1 MKKYRKKLV
10 ALFISLVMISGLFP
24 VQAFASEQDDSIL
37 TASTGLETTD
47 AAEEAVTG
55 SFVLVGSSL
64 NPSPEE
70 NPYEIWLEV
79 PFSAAAGSN
88 AQELTDSILAA
99 NNYTVS
105 YASSDFGDYLNK
117 ITPPAEETT
126 QFELEGG
133 VTNGS
138 ASGWMWSL
146 NDEWAP
152 TGAKEYIVQEGDE
165 IRWYFIN
172 DWQQDYSGHPDKFI
186 PAEASSPTLINPD
199 AYAARPSHLTS
210 WWPAFGGSMDHNSV
224 KELDLEIDVF
234 AKGETFS
241 FQKEGG
247 WMDSF
252 SDPLQVGDWIYVV
265 FSDTLYKLN
274 RDGSVNAEAK
284 LEFMID
290 STSRPAYAD
299 GLVFVPMKYGKVQA
313 LTADNLTTVWI
324 ARAPEQILLPN
335 PDTDEMEAQDQQSL
349 STLTAANGLLYQG
362 TCTVGW
368 SPRSYGGSFR
378 ALSLADGSTVWEYS
392 STETGFY
399 WSGGAL
405 LNGVVVVGNDLGEV
419 FAFDAANGNI
429 VDKLTLP
436 LAADGLAPAIRTT
449 MVPSGNRV
457 YFITQQDGSLH
468 RLNVNSDGSFGALK
482 SVNFSAGGSTAS
494 PVLADGKVYAA
505 GPGTL
510 SIINADTMK
519 IEKSYDIDGTI
530 QGTPLV
536 VKDKSGSTYVFFT
549 INKEPGALYGIST
562 DQDTVHTIYTP
573 VESQQNWCMASV
585 SVSPDGNLY
594 YSNDS
599 HTFFAVKLAEKL
611 PATGEY
617 DSAQLLLSG
626 LFFAL
631 AAWVL
636 VIRSRRKKVNE

>member
-1 MKKYRKKLV
+1 MKNHRKKLA
-10 ALFISLVMISGLFP
+10 ALLISLLMIASIFP
-24 VQAFASEQDDSIL
+24 VQVYASEEDSIL
-37 TASTGLETTD
+37 TASEDMVNGT
-47 AAEEAVTG
+47 
-55 SFVLVGSSL
+55 FVLVGSSL

-79 PFSAAAGSN
+79 PFSEAAGTN
-88 AQELTDSILAA
+88 AQDLTDSLLAA

-117 ITPPAEETT
+117 ITPPAENTT

-146 NDEWAP
+146 NDDWAP
-152 TGAKEYIVQEGDE
+152 TGASEYVVQEGDE

-172 DWQQDYSGHPDKFI
+172 DWQQDYSGHPDKFT
-186 PAEASSPTLINPD
+186 PAEEVAPSLINPD
-199 AYAARPSHLTS
+199 AYAARPSYLTS
-210 WWPAFGGSMDHNSV
+210 WWPAFGGSMDHSSV
-224 KELDLEIDVF
+224 KELPIEIDLY
-234 AKGETFS
+234 AKGTSFT

-274 RDGSVNAEAK
+274 KDGSVNAQAK

-299 GLVFVPMKYGKVQA
+299 GLLLVPMKYGKVQA
-313 LTADNLTTVWI
+313 LTADTLTTVWI
-324 ARAPEQILLPN
+324 AHAPEQILLPN
-335 PDTDEMEAQDQQSL
+335 PDTDEMEAHDQQSL
-349 STLTAANGLLYQG
+349 TTLKAVNGLVYQG

-378 ALSLADGSTVWEYS
+378 AISLADGSTVWEHS

-399 WSGGAL
+399 WSGAAL
-405 LNGVVVVGNDLGEV
+405 VNGVVVVGNDMGEI
-419 FAFDAANGNI
+419 FAFNAANGNI
-429 VDKLTLP
+429 VDRMVLP
-436 LAADGLAPAIRTT
+436 LASDGLAPAIRTT
-449 MVPSGNRV
+449 MVPRANQV
-457 YFITQQDGSLH
+457 YFISQQDGSLH
-468 RLNVNSDGSFGALK
+468 RLNVNSDGSLGALK
-482 SVNFSAGGSTAS
+482 TVKFCDGGSTAS
-494 PVLADGKVYAA
+494 PAISDGKVYAA

-510 SIINADTMK
+510 SIINADTMAV
-519 IEKSYDIDGTI
+519 EKSYEIDGAI

-549 INKEPGALYGIST
+549 INKEPGALYGITT
-562 DQDTVHTIYTP
+562 DGDKVHTVYTP
-573 VESQQNWCMASV
+573 IESQQNWCMASV
-585 SVSPDGNLY
+585 SISADGNLF

-599 HTFFAVKLAEKL
+599 HTLFAVKLAEKM

-617 DSAQLLLSG
+617 NSSRLLLSS
-626 LFFAL
+626 FFFVL
-631 AAWVL
+631 AASAL
-636 VIRSRRKKVNE
+636 VIRAKRKKVND